1 MTELLLLNQ
10 ALGNIVSITPNIVPL
25 ATKQLP
31 VTSEQENEWQ
41 KTEESEE
48 VEFAFEQAH
57 QLLNRKIANGEAIPT
72 LLSVKEGDTLK
83 QDTIAK
89 LRRELSDVYWIYKA
103 YVNVLSMTVR
113 TWDDKDPIDPE
124 CTELVEKSPELF
136 ELLETSGA
144 VFEVDVPVPEWLIKA
159 QQIVTSLNAI
169 IISHEETVRSAD
181 TAQDEFFELFEQMNK
196 ALVLLD
202 DVLQR
207 QTTPQNVGASK

>member
-10 ALGNIVSITPNIVPL
+10 TLGNIVSITPNIVPL

-31 VTSEQENEWQ
+31 VTSEQEKEWQ
-41 KTEESEE
+41 KTEESDE

-57 QLLNRKIANGEAIPT
+57 QLLNQKIANGEAIPT

-103 YVNVLSMTVR
+103 YANVLSMTVR
-113 TWDDKDPIDPE
+113 TWDYKDPIDPE
-124 CTELVEKSPELF
+124 CIELAEKSPELF

-144 VFEVDVPVPEWLIKA
+144 VFEVDVLAPEWLIKA
-159 QQIVTSLNAI
+159 QQIVTALNAI
-169 IISHEETVRSAD
+169 IISHEEKVRSVD
-181 TAQDEFFELFEQMNK
+181 TAQDEIFEQMDK
-196 ALVLLD
+196 ALALLND
-202 DVLQR
+202 MLQR
-207 QTTPQNVGASK
+207 QTAQNVGAFN